1 MLKLKFINISDSKDI
16 VILPAIRAHISNF
29 DDNNRWF
36 GSSEYN
42 NKVTIYEQSA
52 SIFNYIDNIP
62 SYSEL
67 TSSITRKY
75 YYVKDNNLRL
85 TITFSRI
92 NDAILAAC
100 GGENKINVAL
110 ALSYKE
116 QRSYLTSLGGG
127 YPLPCPWYTQITNS
141 SHGQGIL
148 VYDVENK
155 VFACIKT
162 HKHEIAKVKLPSS
175 ISQKVNIN
183 NTLIYP
189 YQFEKGDIL
198 PYLTPLWSVDGEDA
212 SRKTWTWEEAP
223 SLVGK
228 IITQNLGSSSEIEP
242 KRTDGTP
249 SLFTLLEKHIPK
261 YPDGD
266 DDDDF
271 PSGDGDDDS
280 DDINPNPVFP
290 TTATGFVSMYAP
302 TQSELKSL
310 ATFMWSSEFLDIILK
325 LMQNPYDAIISI
337 KNVCC
342 DIETG
347 GTSNIILG
355 NVDTKISC
363 SEITRQ
369 YQQIDCGT
377 IKVSRYF
384 GNFLD
389 FNPYTSIKIYLP
401 FVGYKELDV
410 DEVMGSTLH
419 LYYNIDLL
427 TGTCVAIIN
436 VSKTINGTAL
446 NSVLY
451 QFDGMIGTEI
461 PVTSNDYSQV
471 VSALLKGI
479 ATTGAAIG
487 ITAATGGSGGVLLG
501 SAVASEK
508 ATAIGTTMM
517 VNSAIDTVT
526 SKINVQHGGS
536 LGGSMGVLASK
547 QPYLIITRV
556 IPKNPTNYASLHGI
570 PSNAYKKLSSLKGFT
585 KMQDIQIKSTIGSV
599 DETEEIKQLLLNGVV
614 I

>member
-16 VILPAIRAHISNF
+16 VILPAIRGHISNF

-67 TSSITRKY
+67 TSNITRKY
-75 YYVKDNNLRL
+75 YYVKNNNLRL
-85 TITFSRI
+85 TIIFSRV
-92 NDAILAAC
+92 NDAILEAS
-100 GGENKINVAL
+100 GGENKINVIL
-110 ALSYKE
+110 NLSYKE
-116 QRSYLTSLGGG
+116 QTSYLTSLGGG

-141 SHGQGIL
+141 SYGQGIL
-148 VYDVENK
+148 VYDVENR
-155 VFACIKT
+155 VFACIRT

-175 ISQKVNIN
+175 ISQKVNIT

-228 IITQNLGSSSEIEP
+228 IITQNLGSSSTIEP

-249 SLFTLLEKHIPK
+249 SLFDLLEKYIPK

-310 ATFMWSSEFLDIILK
+310 ASFMWSSEFLDIILK

-401 FVGYKELDV
+401 FVGYKEIDV

-487 ITAATGGSGGVLLG
+487 ITAATGGSGGALLG

-570 PSNAYKKLSSLKGFT
+570 PSNTYKKLSSLKGFT

-614 I
+614 L

>member
-67 TSSITRKY
+67 TSNITRKY
-75 YYVKDNNLRL
+75 YYVKNNNLRL
-85 TITFSRI
+85 TIIFSRV
-92 NDAILAAC
+92 NNAILEAS
-100 GGENKINVAL
+100 GGENKINVIL
-110 ALSYKE
+110 NLSYKE
-116 QRSYLTSLGGG
+116 QTSYLTSLGGG

-141 SHGQGIL
+141 SYGQGIL
-148 VYDVENK
+148 VYDVENR
-155 VFACIKT
+155 VFACIRT
-162 HKHEIAKVKLPSS
+162 HKHEIAKVKLPSN
-175 ISQKVNIN
+175 ISQKVNIT

-228 IITQNLGSSSEIEP
+228 IITQNLGSSSTIEP
-242 KRTDGTP
+242 KRTDSTP
-249 SLFTLLEKHIPK
+249 SLFDLLEKYIPK

-487 ITAATGGSGGVLLG
+487 ITAATGGSGGALLG

-570 PSNAYKKLSSLKGFT
+570 PSNSYKKLSSLKGFT

>member
-67 TSSITRKY
+67 TSNIIRKY

-85 TITFSRI
+85 TISFSRI
-92 NDAILAAC
+92 NNAILEAS
-100 GGENKINVAL
+100 GGENIINVAL

-116 QRSYLTSLGGG
+116 RTSYLTSLGGG

-141 SHGQGIL
+141 THGQGIL

-162 HKHEIAKVKLPSS
+162 YKHEIAKVKLPSS

-228 IITQNLGSSSEIEP
+228 IITQNLGSNSEIEP

-249 SLFTLLEKHIPK
+249 PLFDLLEKYIPK

-310 ATFMWSSEFLDIILK
+310 ASFMWSSEFLDIILK

-410 DEVMGSTLH
+410 DEVMSSTLH

-487 ITAATGGSGGVLLG
+487 ITAATGGSGGALLG

-508 ATAIGTTMM
+508 VTAIGTTMM

-599 DETEEIKQLLLNGVV
+599 DETEEIKQLLLEGVV